1 MRDNNNQSWISTVQK
16 AQSVDAG
23 RVSWSCTLRKIVTM
37 SLGDVTEDNDTL
49 IINFE
54 FQNIIKIKI
63 KI

>member
-1 MRDNNNQSWISTVQK
+1 
-16 AQSVDAG
+16 
-23 RVSWSCTLRKIVTM
+23 M
-37 SLGDVTEDNDTL
+37 SLGDVAEDNDTL